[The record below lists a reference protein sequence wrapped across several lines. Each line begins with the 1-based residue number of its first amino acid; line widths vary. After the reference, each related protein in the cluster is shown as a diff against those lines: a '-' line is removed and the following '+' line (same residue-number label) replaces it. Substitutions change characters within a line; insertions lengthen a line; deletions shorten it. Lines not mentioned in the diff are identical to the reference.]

1 MKSLDSCLQECSQE
15 RSEQQEE
22 NNLEQVSLFLPD
34 FCDLKMIFPVVVI
47 GELLAFILT
56 LAPLS
61 IEQQRWNDL
70 ALISLFI
77 QWNGLLG
84 SAGLCFFRRFFIKH
98 YHIKYSNQVVAALSY
113 LILLLIIALISE
125 ISFFIIKYYQITII
139 ISSSTH
145 WEFLLHN
152 LLIGGIISAL
162 ALRYFYI
169 QHQWRIKIQTES
181 RAKLQ
186 LLQARIRPHFLFNS
200 MNTIASLTRSSPR
213 LAEQVT
219 EDLAELFRMLLKEQQ
234 EFISWSQELVL
245 SQRYIDIE
253 KQRLGNRLSIHW
265 QVETLPEDAMVP
277 ALLLQPLLENA
288 IFHGI
293 EPEIKGGTI
302 TVRGEFNNKKL
313 IISIKNSNSKHL
325 IHREGNKMALDNIRQ
340 RLKVLFQGAASINS
354 KEENSSY
361 ITTLI
366 LPYQK
371 LPYQKTA

>member
-1 MKSLDSCLQECSQE
+1 MKQSAQKEK
-15 RSEQQEE
+15 
-22 NNLEQVSLFLPD
+22 NNIPQVSLFLPD
-34 FCDLKMIFPVVVI
+34 FCDLKMIFSVVII

-56 LAPLS
+56 LAPLN
-61 IEQQRWNDL
+61 IELQRWNDL

-84 SAGLCFFRRFFIKH
+84 SVGLCFLRRFFIK
-98 YHIKYSNQVVAALSY
+98 YNHIKYSNQLVAALSY
-113 LILLLIIALISE
+113 LILLLIITLISE
-125 ISFFIIKYYQITII
+125 SSFFVIQYYQISII

-169 QHQWRIKIQTES
+169 QDQWRIKIQTES
-181 RAKLQ
+181 QTKLQ

-200 MNTIASLTRSSPR
+200 MNTIASLTRTNPKV
-213 LAEQVT
+213 AERVT
-219 EDLAELFRMLLKEQQ
+219 EDLAELFRMLLKEKH
-234 EFISWSQELVL
+234 ELIAWSYELML

-253 KQRLGNRLSIHW
+253 KQRLGERLSIHW
-265 QVETLPEDAMVP
+265 QVETLPDDAMVP
-277 ALLLQPLLENA
+277 ALLIQPLLENA

-293 EPEIKGGTI
+293 EAEIKGGTI
-302 TVRGEFNNKKL
+302 KVVGELRNNKL
-313 IISIKNSNSKHL
+313 LISIQNTNSKNI

-340 RLKVLFQGAASINS
+340 RLNVFFQGAASIS
-354 KEENSSY
+354 VKEENDIY
-361 ITTLI
+361 TTTLS

-371 LPYQKTA
+371 LPYQQPLSTGS